1 MKMVKSLIL
10 GSAAALVAVG
20 GAQAADLPVKAKAVE
35 YVKVCSL
42 YGAGFYYIPGTDICM
57 KVGGYIRWQETWNP
71 GNNISGGPFLGTGG
85 RQTRVDSQDYA
96 QRTRALATF
105 DTRQQTAYGTLRT
118 YLLLGFNQDSTSGPT
133 TAPTVYMTRG
143 FVQIAGFT
151 FGKATSFFD
160 FTSTAAVAYNAGMLY
175 AADTGDAGQMV
186 AGYTAQFGNGLSA
199 TIAIEQ
205 ARRKGTVN
213 LNASTS
219 EFNISSLTTG
229 CNDLGGLQGTTTST
243 TTCNVGLQDI
253 VGNLRIDQA
262 WGSAQFSAAT
272 GDRSN
277 GYYSS
282 SLNLNPG
289 EPQGHGATRWG
300 WTVAGG
306 LRLNAPMIGPGDYFQ
321 IQGIYSVGMT
331 GYLAQT
337 PSGAAQNFWKG
348 NSVGYGFWSDGVY
361 TNPNGVLGGS
371 IQLTTGWSVM
381 GSYEHFWTPSLRTSI
396 YGSYVALDHNAA
408 ATAAICSTQGAGV
421 GASNSAFQG
430 ANCNPD
436 WSAWNIGSRSQWNIT
451 KDLYV
456 GLDVI
461 YMKLNSANSGN
472 AGNTINLAS
481 QSGGKPVSVYTV
493 GDQDTWAATWRI
505 HRDIVP

>member
-1 MKMVKSLIL
+1 M
-10 GSAAALVAVG
+10 
-20 GAQAADLPVKAKAVE
+20 
-35 YVKVCSL
+35 KVCSL

-57 KVGGYIRWQETWNP
+57 KVGGYIRWQETFNP
-71 GNNISGGPFLGTGG
+71 GNNISGGPLLGTGG

-118 YLLLGFNQDSTSGPT
+118 YLLIGFNQDSTSGPT

-160 FTSTAAVAYNAGMLY
+160 FVSTAAVAYNAGMLY

-229 CNDLGGLQGTTTST
+229 CNDLGGL
-243 TTCNVGLQDI
+243 
-253 VGNLRIDQA
+253 
-262 WGSAQFSAAT
+262 
-272 GDRSN
+272 
-277 GYYSS
+277 
-282 SLNLNPG
+282 
-289 EPQGHGATRWG
+289 
-300 WTVAGG
+300 
-306 LRLNAPMIGPGDYFQ
+306 RLNAPMIGPGDYFQ

-371 IQLTTGWSVM
+371 IQLTSGWSVV

-481 QSGGKPVSVYTV
+481 QSGDKPVSVYTV